1 MLDLLQRLKTRKA
14 ESEITRRD
22 QWLGLVQA
30 VVDGDEPDDDNLLTT
45 LDDCGKS
52 LDELE
57 AAVALVNRR
66 KAWVAQIEAAPGA
79 RAELVQLGQQQT
91 AAKAVLD
98 EAAKVYD
105 AVRQSTGELAR
116 HAQQI
121 VDQADLARREIQGS
135 STCPELKA
143 RIQAAQDK
151 SREVQPRLQQLLE
164 VRGTERTELRAMT
177 DAAEYLSKPPTRG
190 ISRAVRNVTAEDIER
205 QEARIEDL
213 DSKIEP
219 LEEIIRQATADA
231 DEARRLQLEPLA
243 I

>member
-22 QWLGLVQA
+22 QWLGLVQ
-30 VVDGDEPDDDNLLTT
+30 VVAHDDPPDDDNLLTT
-45 LDDCGKS
+45 LEDCGKS

-57 AAVALVNRR
+57 AAVELVKRR
-66 KAWVAQIEAAPGA
+66 EAWATQIEAAPGA
-79 RAELVQLGQQQT
+79 RAELVQLNQQQA

-98 EAAKVYD
+98 EAAKAYD
-105 AVRQSTGELAR
+105 EVRKSIGELAR
-116 HAQQI
+116 RAQQI
-121 VDQADLARREIQGS
+121 VDQADLARRELQGS

-164 VRGTERTELRAMT
+164 NRGDERTELQSMK

-190 ISRAVRNVTAEDIER
+190 IAHAIRNVNAADIER
-205 QEARIEDL
+205 QEARIKDI